1 MKAPP
6 SVSASPSGPHSAVF
20 LILLK
25 HASTETKQ
33 NELLSGRAGLD
44 LKMFSQPRQMLKE
57 PLPKGKTVI
66 KKIN

>member
-6 SVSASPSGPHSAVF
+6 SASVSPSGPHSAVF

-25 HASTETKQ
+25 HASPENKQ

-44 LKMFSQPRQMLKE
+44 LKMFSQPRQMLKQ
-57 PLPKGKTVI
+57 PLHKGKTII
-66 KKIN
+66 KKN